1 MRSDRGSSR
10 TARAPRHR
18 SGGAGEAAGPED
30 AEMMMPPP
38 VSTHAGRLRLGPQPA
53 CAGRLLV
60 RLLAVRPVCIVAR
73 VERRQ
78 DQGGSAGHLLVR
90 SKK

>member
-1 MRSDRGSSR
+1 V
-10 TARAPRHR
+10 
-18 SGGAGEAAGPED
+18 GEAAGPED
-30 AEMMMPPP
+30 AEMMMLPP
-38 VSTHAGRLRLGPQPA
+38 VSTHTGRLSLGPQPA
-53 CAGRLLV
+53 CAG

>member
-1 MRSDRGSSR
+1 
-10 TARAPRHR
+10 
-18 SGGAGEAAGPED
+18 
-30 AEMMMPPP
+30 MMMPPP
-38 VSTHAGRLRLGPQPA
+38 VSTHAGRLSLGPQPA

-90 SKK
+90 SKKQGMGARRVLYSGRHHPPSVLMLAA